1 MACKP
6 SDAEILA
13 IVDAQTLAEWCG
25 FSTTVPPPTEPPTV
39 PPLVSSLEAFLVGIG
54 LGPLEHYRVV
64 AALATVDFNI
74 YTADVKFNGVRP
86 TLKERGAML
95 FFHQTARR

>member
-6 SDAEILA
+6 SDAEISA

-54 LGPLEHYRVV
+54 LGP
-64 AALATVDFNI
+64 
-74 YTADVKFNGVRP
+74 
-86 TLKERGAML
+86 
-95 FFHQTARR
+95 